1 MEQKVRV
8 IGLTGADTQGLVR
21 AGRAWE
27 LVPETGQGRR
37 GEPKEHGLPSKAQK
51 AEGPS
56 WPS

>member
-1 MEQKVRV
+1 MEQKVQV

-27 LVPETGQGRR
+27 LGPETGQGRR
-37 GEPKEHGLPSKAQK
+37 GERKAHGSPSKAQK

-56 WPS
+56 LPS